1 MMKTRRLLDHP
12 MFRQGLAMVLAT
24 QPDMNL
30 VAPEMNGLEATVAIR
45 NEYGG
50 AKIIISLHTER
61 RA

>member
-12 MFRQGLAMVLAT
+12 MFRQGLAMVLAI

-30 VAPEMNGLEATVAIR
+30 VAAK
-45 NEYGG
+45 NERPGSDG
-50 AKIIISLHTER
+50 CDPQRICESDIISLHTER

>member
-1 MMKTRRLLDHP
+1 

-30 VAPEMNGLEATVAIR
+30 VASEMNGLEATVAIR
-45 NEYGG
+45 NEFAG